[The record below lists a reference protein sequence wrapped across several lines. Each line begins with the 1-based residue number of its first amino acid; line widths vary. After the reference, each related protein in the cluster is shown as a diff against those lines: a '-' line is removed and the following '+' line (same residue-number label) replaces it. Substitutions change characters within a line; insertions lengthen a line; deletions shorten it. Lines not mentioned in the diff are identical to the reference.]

1 MYIHVNET
9 CVCMYVW
16 THKHIQKFICLVCHT
31 CLCIIIITLNLI
43 LTCTINVFMYKCTY
57 LGVFIST
64 YVYVY
69 ILTYKQINKRTDIRT
84 YVAMYLHTYIHNKNL
99 IRLFILILI
108 RYAVILKCW
117 KTDVD
122 ERLSFKDIVEE
133 LCSLSNYL

>member
-1 MYIHVNET
+1 MCVH
-9 CVCMYVW
+9 VCMNSQTHPKVYMSCVSYMFMHNNYNIEFDTDLYHKCIYVQMYVLRYV
-16 THKHIQKFICLVCHT
+16 HKYMCICIHS
-31 CLCIIIITLNLI
+31 
-43 LTCTINVFMYKCTY
+43 Y
-57 LGVFIST
+57 
-64 YVYVY
+64 
-69 ILTYKQINKRTDIRT
+69 INKRTDIRT